1 MTVDLSL
8 SSTESSAMTTCSY
21 MLTLQIF
28 LGFLNSLEKR
38 RFFGGKV
45 CLLSS
50 VKKVN
55 LNVETSN
62 TKSLDSLMIIIS
74 RENSNQEKMK
84 EARMNKK

>member
-1 MTVDLSL
+1 MNVDLFLSL
-8 SSTESSAMTTCSY
+8 TETSAMAIYSH

-45 CLLSS
+45 CLLLS

-55 LNVETSN
+55 LNVETSS
-62 TKSLDSLMIIIS
+62 TKSLDSLMIVIS

-84 EARMNKK
+84 EARVSKR